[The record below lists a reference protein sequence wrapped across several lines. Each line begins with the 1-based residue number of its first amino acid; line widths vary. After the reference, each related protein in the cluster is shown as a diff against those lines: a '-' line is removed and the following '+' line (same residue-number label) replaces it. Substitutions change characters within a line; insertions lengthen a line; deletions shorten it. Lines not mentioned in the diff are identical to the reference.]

1 MRRGCLLPSTT
12 DRCAMPDDQH
22 INIPAYRRANVGYM
36 LESLPS
42 RLGMVHLLSTLQN
55 RYTAEGV
62 EPLEGAQFEE
72 WLHYVD
78 IRPRPDKVDGNWS
91 SGFSLNF
98 ELDDFWTLYRLLQQ
112 VKAQHLKFLAE
123 MLVKPGEVYLQ
134 ERGRHLS
141 FSCCYGWSTAAYA
154 SVTPSDRMRHF
165 NQMRALC
172 TVIDIDLEVGG
183 QAHRIGSFSLYSAFA
198 CMAKLILETER
209 VASVLRGKSWE
220 RVKALELIDTGY
232 VPDYS
237 KFLDDTDRN
246 ISGLYLVPAPPKT
259 PIV

>member
-1 MRRGCLLPSTT
+1 ML
-12 DRCAMPDDQH
+12 DDYH
-22 INIPAYRRANVGYM
+22 IDIPAYRRMNAGYM
-36 LESLPS
+36 LESLPN

-55 RYTAEGV
+55 RDPAEGV
-62 EPLEGAQFEE
+62 EALAGAQFEE
-72 WLHYVD
+72 WHHYVD

-98 ELDDFWTLYRLLQQ
+98 DLGDFWTLFRLLQQ
-112 VKAQHLKFLAE
+112 IKAQHLGFLAGRRVE
-123 MLVKPGEVYLQ
+123 PGEVRLEEQ
-134 ERGRHLS
+134 GPHLS
-141 FSCCYGWSTAAYA
+141 FSCSYGWSTAAYA
-154 SVTPSDRMRHF
+154 SVVPRDEMRHF

-172 TVIDIDLEVGG
+172 NQIDIDLEAGG
-183 QAHRIGSFSLYSAFA
+183 QAYRIGSFSLYSAFA

-209 VASVLRGKSWE
+209 VASVLRGDSWE
-220 RVKALELIDTGY
+220 KVKAIELIDTGY

-246 ISGLYLVPAPPKT
+246 KSGLYLVPVPPKK